1 MKRRHFL
8 ALGFFVMPYMTQALA
23 LDYRKSKPG
32 AWNSSSINDAAMAL
46 YGREKFSTI
55 QKSAELTLTVPKPI
69 VRDPENIPITIRS
82 NIKAK
87 TVAIFQDANPKSL
100 VAVFDI
106 SEDSIVEYEL
116 NIKMEF
122 KGTVFAV
129 LEGLNGK
136 LYYAREYI
144 DVLALSCMA
153 SGE

>member
-1 MKRRHFL
+1 MNRRHFL
-8 ALGFFVMPYMTQALA
+8 ALGFCMLTFTTQVLA
-23 LDYRKSKPG
+23 VDYRKSKPR
-32 AWNSSSINDAAMAL
+32 AWKASSINDAAIAL
-46 YGREKFSTI
+46 YGREKFATI
-55 QKSAELTLTVPKPI
+55 QKSAEIELIVPKAV

-100 VAVFDI
+100 VAVFHM
-106 SEDSIVEYEL
+106 SEDSMIDYEL

-129 LEGLNGK
+129 LEGMDGK
-136 LYYAREYI
+136 LYYAREYV
-144 DVLALSCMA
+144 DVLILSCMA